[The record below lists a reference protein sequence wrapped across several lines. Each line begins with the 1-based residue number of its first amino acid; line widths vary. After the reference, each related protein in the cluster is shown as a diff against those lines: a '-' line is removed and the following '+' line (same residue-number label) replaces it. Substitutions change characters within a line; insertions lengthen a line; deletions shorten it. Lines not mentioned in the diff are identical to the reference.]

1 MEDMVE
7 VYDDKILSYLKKDNE
22 VETILESKIEELDS
36 EKQKLSDKNAELKEL
51 ENSYRDK
58 LTHDSSTDEIREI
71 ADEIDRIKEELNSL
85 QGNID
90 LLQIN
95 INMISETKDKNE
107 KSKEEYITNVSN
119 TIEDYEKK
127 LDAINKAIEV
137 CDNAALKEAFEE
149 EQADMQSKLNDLKK
163 QREKELDISINN
175 TIKKED
181 SNDDIAEKTPVEY
194 DNAPFDEVVVSD
206 LLNKIDLSDNQEQP
220 DVKVDSPVEEKNY
233 EDSEEP
239 IIKSDID
246 LDVNEDLLKNDDV
259 NKEIEIDYPK
269 TLPNDIVLPNIDIE
283 NINTPSLDDNIP
295 VDNGQEIID
304 NISVDASKISQIL
317 SSSSIMPSV
326 YKWLNNNID
335 EKVVE

>member
-22 VETILESKIEELDS
+22 VETILENKIEELNN
-36 EKQKLSDKNAELKEL
+36 EKKKLSDKNAELKEL

-233 EDSEEP
+233 EDSELEEEST
-239 IIKSDID
+239 IRNFRIVQK
-246 LDVNEDLLKNDDV
+246 EG
-259 NKEIEIDYPK
+259 NKEIKNVKKNRFTYTYE
-269 TLPNDIVLPNIDIE
+269 
-283 NINTPSLDDNIP
+283 
-295 VDNGQEIID
+295 
-304 NISVDASKISQIL
+304 
-317 SSSSIMPSV
+317 
-326 YKWLNNNID
+326 
-335 EKVVE
+335 

>member
-22 VETILESKIEELDS
+22 VETILENKIEELNN
-36 EKQKLSDKNAELKEL
+36 EKKKLSDKNAELKEL

-206 LLNKIDLSDNQEQP
+206 LLNKIDLSDNQQTN
-220 DVKVDSPVEEKNY
+220 VEENNEK
-233 EDSEEP
+233 P
-239 IIKSDID
+239 IIKNDID

-317 SSSSIMPSV
+317 SCSSIMPSV
-326 YKWLNNNID
+326 YNWLNNNID

>member
-22 VETILESKIEELDS
+22 VETILENKIEELNN
-36 EKQKLSDKNAELKEL
+36 EKKKLSDKNAELKEL

-95 INMISETKDKNE
+95 INMISETKDNNE

-149 EQADMQSKLNDLKK
+149 EQADMQNKLNDLKN
-163 QREKELDISINN
+163 QREKDLDISINN

-181 SNDDIAEKTPVEY
+181 SNDDIAEKAPVEY

-239 IIKSDID
+239 IIKNDID

-317 SSSSIMPSV
+317 CSSSIMPSV
-326 YKWLNNNID
+326 YKWLNDNID

>member
-7 VYDDKILSYLKKDNE
+7 VYDDKILSYLEKDNE

-71 ADEIDRIKEELNSL
+71 ADEIDRIKEELNGL

-90 LLQIN
+90 LLQMN
-95 INMISETKDKNE
+95 INMISETRDKNE

-127 LDAINKAIEV
+127 LDAINKAIEI

-181 SNDDIAEKTPVEY
+181 SNDDITEKAPIEY
-194 DNAPFDEVVVSD
+194 DNAPFDEVIVSD
-206 LLNKIDLSDNQEQP
+206 LLNKIDLSDSQQTN
-220 DVKVDSPVEEKNY
+220 VEENNEK
-233 EDSEEP
+233 P
-239 IIKSDID
+239 IIKNDID

-326 YKWLNNNID
+326 YNWLNNNID

>member
-7 VYDDKILSYLKKDNE
+7 VYDDKILSYLEKDNE

-71 ADEIDRIKEELNSL
+71 ADEIDRIKEELNGL

-90 LLQIN
+90 LLQMN
-95 INMISETKDKNE
+95 INMISETRDKNE

-127 LDAINKAIEV
+127 LDAINKAIEI

-181 SNDDIAEKTPVEY
+181 SNDDITEKAPIEY
-194 DNAPFDEVVVSD
+194 DNAPFDEVIVSD
-206 LLNKIDLSDNQEQP
+206 LLNKIDLSDSQQTN
-220 DVKVDSPVEEKNY
+220 VEENNEK
-233 EDSEEP
+233 P
-239 IIKSDID
+239 IIKNDID

-269 TLPNDIVLPNIDIE
+269 TIPNDIVLPNIDIE

-326 YKWLNNNID
+326 YNWLNNNID